1 MDADRFDALS
11 RAIGRVTRRT
21 SLIVGAVVA
30 SGAVCAGE
38 TGANQR
44 RDRKFRRRTKRR
56 HQRLRRK
63 LRNSQPAPGAGTCTA
78 SNGCDGTLCPN
89 SSSPGCYCRIE
100 SGTGAFICAGAAYD
114 VLTCDQCEATEVCVN
129 LSACGGAG
137 AVGCAL
143 KCS

>member
-11 RAIGRVTRRT
+11 RAIGQVTRRT
-21 SLIVGAVVA
+21 SLALGVVIA
-30 SGAVCAGE
+30 SGSVIAGE
-38 TGANQR
+38 SDANRR

-56 HQRLRRK
+56 HKHLRRK
-63 LRNSQPAPGAGTCTA
+63 LRNSQPAPGAASCAA
-78 SNGCDGTLCPN
+78 SNGCDGAQCPN
-89 SSSPGCYCRIE
+89 SNPGCYCRVE
-100 SGTGAFICAGAAYD
+100 SGTGAYICAGAAYD
-114 VLTCDQCEATEVCVN
+114 VLTCGQCEATEVCVN